1 VTTLRSPLA
10 IAALFTLLLVGWLV
24 SRPLQELLADD
35 AATAAAPAAIAP
47 IAPDP
52 DAPRMTVRVA
62 ESAARPVA
70 PELVVNGH
78 TAPARAVELKAE
90 TDGRVVATPV
100 AEGSLVEAGTL
111 VAALDLRDR
120 ESRVRQMEAVLAQR
134 ELEDE
139 AARKLG
145 AKQFQSET
153 KVAEAR
159 AMLEMARAELHQAR
173 LDLAHTTIEAPFRG
187 VVEERT
193 VEVGD
198 YVDPGDPV
206 VMVIEQDPFLVV
218 GDAPETTVGRFEPG
232 EPGTAQLA
240 DGRTVEG
247 KIRFVATQ
255 ADPAT
260 RTFRVE
266 LEVANPHG
274 RFPAGMSAR
283 IVVREP
289 PVPAHRI
296 SAAALVLADDGT
308 IGIKAVDAGGTVRFH
323 PARIVKAG
331 TDAVWLG
338 GLPGELRVITTGQG
352 FVAEGE
358 KVRVEVVPGAAETT
372 ARVAGMPS

>member
-1 VTTLRSPLA
+1 MRSPLA
-10 IAALFTLLLVGWLV
+10 IAALFTLLLVGWLA
-24 SRPLQELLADD
+24 SRPLQELLAGN
-35 AATAAAPAAIAP
+35 AGTAAAPAATAP

-52 DAPRMTVRVA
+52 DDGPRMTVRVA
-62 ESAARPVA
+62 ESTARPVA

-78 TAPARAVELKAE
+78 TEPARAVELKAE

-100 AEGSLVEAGTL
+100 AEGSLVEAGTV

-153 KVAEAR
+153 RVAEAR

-218 GDAPETTVGRFEPG
+218 GDAPETMVDRFQPG

-260 RTFRVE
+260 RTFGVE
-266 LEVANPHG
+266 LEVANRDG

-308 IGIKAVDAGGTVRFH
+308 VGIKAVDAGGAVRFH
-323 PARIVKAG
+323 PARIVKAE

-338 GLPGELRVITTGQG
+338 GLPEELRVITTGQG

-358 KVRVEVVPGAAETT
+358 KVRVEVVPGAAETA
-372 ARVAGMPS
+372 ARAAGVPS